1 MVCVMDKQLTERV
14 LEDALKDKQRLERA
28 VVFMLKEREHMVG
41 ILSSQLL
48 MIESMMGGVSWD
60 GASGERAKDLCA
72 RVRKLLVEGESYNAK
87 VKELLSSDSVVMTT
101 HAYDPG
107 CTCNDCL
114 ARNPTYLQRQS
125 RGYSRS

>member
-1 MVCVMDKQLTERV
+1 M
-14 LEDALKDKQRLERA
+14 
-28 VVFMLKEREHMVG
+28 MLGMRF
-41 ILSSQLL
+41 
-48 MIESMMGGVSWD
+48 D
-60 GASGERAKDLCA
+60 GADGARVKDLCG